1 MLRDTQGAMKR
12 AVSLAFH
19 WIQSRRLPW
28 SLTLDCGQEHIKG
41 APISQTPTIA
51 HIHNGDLETHT
62 QTHTHTHSS
71 GSNHEFYQGFL
82 KKHIKFHSLHTAH
95 DIYTGKKVSET
106 LILGMKMEKY
116 L

>member
-62 QTHTHTHSS
+62 QTHTHTHSR